1 MIFILIKTIYII
13 FLPGF
18 LMSLIFLPKIDFI
31 ERLVVSI
38 TLSLTII
45 PSLLIFLNFLGISI
59 NLINTL
65 ITITSINII
74 VILIKAGRAHGR
86 FVGKQNNETQN

>member
-86 FVGKQNNETQN
+86 LVDKQNNETQN